1 MEPKDDDAAVPA
13 YIRERDPAMDSRGG
27 SRRRR
32 SPLFQSSLGP
42 DELLVGGLPS
52 ISLCRTCGTFG
63 CDDCG
68 LSDGESDVAASGED
82 ETGLAYGDGSCGD
95 GGGVGNDEWNQD
107 DDIVVESSFMPSSSK
122 SGGSGNVGF
131 GSELHRRRRQ
141 IGDARV
147 ARERAKSRV
156 IETKHSAWGI
166 SRGGEGTLEKPGCS
180 SCSKPAESRCSDC
193 APGGIFFCAQC
204 DESHHGSMVIH
215 NRDRLCEETGG
226 FAPMPQRPRTW
237 SLSNCTSC
245 LHAQCHSSSTLDAMD
260 NDAHD
265 ESQRAE
271 PLGTSLDEFGDLLER
286 ERGESDSDDEEIQTE
301 EGGVGMPL
309 RRFRIVLHT
318 MKSGCADVTI
328 VPKECDNCGD
338 IFGSDAAE
346 YGCTSCATGTDWF
359 LNDMLCV
366 YATMNEAANFSLS
379 WLAMW
384 KSHSAH
390 NASRN
395 HESSTSSATA
405 QKFTQAMRIYTALRN
420 DKRRLGHVKL
430 ALENVMKDPDCPVE
444 VKTSL
449 ALRGECAACGTS
461 PLSRVSD
468 GSHCIRIQKSA
479 GKSHNVPLDS
489 SVFSN
494 LSLDPSGH
502 LRNEKFNKFVLWRA
516 EARKKADAARKRA
529 SGITPK
535 DSSCSRDYKAVSP
548 VGNESEQYD
557 TTMVFMSSCSHY
569 VVKESGNL
577 LVHTKG
583 EGYSNMHFQL
593 AEQFHNSGQRP
604 LPEVFGPVPPVL
616 APSPAFN
623 YYDLACK
630 IQRTLELTDLKL
642 YELVTVLL
650 GKLHGK

>member
-1 MEPKDDDAAVPA
+1 MEPEDDDAAVPA

-52 ISLCRTCGTFG
+52 ISPCRTCGTFG

-68 LSDGESDVAASGED
+68 LSDGESDAAASGED

-107 DDIVVESSFMPSSSK
+107 DEIVVESSFMPSSSK

-141 IGDARV
+141 IADARV
-147 ARERAKSRV
+147 SRERAKSRV

-260 NDAHD
+260 NEAHD

-271 PLGTSLDEFGDLLER
+271 PLGTSLDEFGNLLER
-286 ERGESDSDDEEIQTE
+286 DRGESDSDDEDIQTE

-309 RRFRIVLHT
+309 QRLRIVLHT
-318 MKSGCADVTI
+318 MNSGCAYVTI

-346 YGCTSCATGTDWF
+346 YGCTPCATGTDWF

-366 YATMNEAANFSLS
+366 YALLFAAEFVYEKDGTGRIALGSSVQLREAAARHRSM
-379 WLAMW
+379 A
-384 KSHSAH
+384 AH
-390 NASRN
+390 GR
-395 HESSTSSATA
+395 A
-405 QKFTQAMRIYTALRN
+405 QL
-420 DKRRLGHVKL
+420 LL
-430 ALENVMKDPDCPVE
+430 LPV
-444 VKTSL
+444 L
-449 ALRGECAACGTS
+449 PA
-461 PLSRVSD
+461 P
-468 GSHCIRIQKSA
+468 
-479 GKSHNVPLDS
+479 
-489 SVFSN
+489 VFSGSFLEVPWIQSAIN
-494 LSLDPSGH
+494 RSSREQAQFQAKRQLQ
-502 LRNEKFNKFVLWRA
+502 RA
-516 EARKKADAARKRA
+516 ELQAKRDAEL
-529 SGITPK
+529 
-535 DSSCSRDYKAVSP
+535 D
-548 VGNESEQYD
+548 E
-557 TTMVFMSSCSHY
+557 
-569 VVKESGNL
+569 KESGRAEEQRQEDEEDEEVEEESPL
-577 LVHTKG
+577 G
-583 EGYSNMHFQL
+583 GYS
-593 AEQFHNSGQRP
+593 
-604 LPEVFGPVPPVL
+604 
-616 APSPAFN
+616 
-623 YYDLACK
+623 
-630 IQRTLELTDLKL
+630 
-642 YELVTVLL
+642 
-650 GKLHGK
+650 